1 MPANATATTAKVVEI
16 DGSALAPDVEAQLD
30 SVLVVDRLAMP
41 DTFTLVFRDPGRD
54 ILGKAGLEI
63 GKKVEIKTNG
73 AASTTPE
80 TLIKGEVTSIE
91 TEYDSMGTRAV
102 VRGYDL
108 SHRLAAGRKTA
119 TYQNVTYSDIASQ
132 VASAAGLTADV
143 DSTSGTHEHVFQVNQ
158 SDLDFL
164 YGLARQVGYDC
175 RVDGDKLV
183 FKKPVESSTGPSEA
197 TDPQQLAPLQ
207 LHWGENLQ
215 EFRARMTAVAQVAK
229 VEVRG
234 WDPVAKQEIIGKA
247 DPTAVNAE
255 LPTTPAQLAE
265 KVGGQT
271 LVVVNHG
278 VTAQDAADQLAAS
291 RAEQIGSAAFEATA
305 VALGDPALKAGV
317 AVNVSGVDPSLCGK
331 WTISGTRHEFG
342 NGAYRTALEFTGRQ
356 DRSILGLVTQGGGA
370 VSDRLPGVVT
380 ALVDD
385 NNDPD
390 GMGRVRLRY
399 PWMGDQAVSY
409 WARLMGP
416 GAGKDYG
423 VVWMPQVDDEVLV
436 SFEHGDPSR
445 PIVLGGLWNGKDTI
459 PFDTGSD
466 LDNGKVTYCGFT
478 SRTGHKIS
486 FFESSS
492 ESKIQVL
499 TAGGE
504 VSVVMDGKGKK
515 LEIDSQG
522 DIKIH
527 ASGNLDLVADGNT
540 TIKGAQVAIN

>member
-1 MPANATATTAKVVEI
+1 VE
-16 DGSALAPDVEAQLD
+16 DQ
-30 SVLVVDRLAMP
+30 
-41 DTFTLVFRDPGRD
+41 TL
-54 ILGKAGLEI
+54 L
-63 GKKVEIKTNG
+63 
-73 AASTTPE
+73 
-80 TLIKGEVTSIE
+80 
-91 TEYDSMGTRAV
+91 
-102 VRGYDL
+102 
-108 SHRLAAGRKTA
+108 
-119 TYQNVTYSDIASQ
+119 
-132 VASAAGLTADV
+132 
-143 DSTSGTHEHVFQVNQ
+143 
-158 SDLDFL
+158 
-164 YGLARQVGYDC
+164 
-175 RVDGDKLV
+175 
-183 FKKPVESSTGPSEA
+183 FKKPVESSSGPSEA
-197 TDPQQLAPLQ
+197 TDPEQLQPLQ

-234 WDPVAKQEIIGKA
+234 WDPVAKQEIIGQA
-247 DPTAVNAE
+247 DPTATNAE
-255 LPTTPAQLAE
+255 LTTTPAQLAE

-278 VTAQDAADQLAAS
+278 VTAQDTADQLAAS

-305 VALGDPALKAGV
+305 VAIGDPALKAGV

-331 WTISGTRHEFG
+331 WTISGSRHEFG

-356 DRSILGLVTQGGGA
+356 DRSILGLITQGAAGGR
-370 VSDRLPGVVT
+370 DRMPGVVT
-380 ALVDD
+380 AVVDD
-385 NNDPD
+385 NSDPD
-390 GMGRVRLRY
+390 GQGRVRLRY

-409 WARLMGP
+409 WARLAAP

-423 VVWMPQVDDEVLV
+423 VVWMPQVGDEVLV

-445 PIVLGGLWNGKDTI
+445 PFVLAGLWNGQDTI

-486 FFESSS
+486 FFESSG
-492 ESKIQVL
+492 ESKIHL
-499 TAGGE
+499 MTAGGE
-504 VSVVMDGKGKK
+504 ISVVMDGQGKK

>member
-1 MPANATATTAKVVEI
+1 MPADGTATTAKVVEI
-16 DGSALAPDVEAQLD
+16 DGAALTPEVEAQLD

-41 DTFTLVFRDPGRD
+41 DTFTIVFRDPSRD

-63 GKKVEIKTNG
+63 GKKIEIKTNST
-73 AASTTPE
+73 ASKSPE
-80 TLIKGEVTSIE
+80 SLIKGEVTSLE
-91 TEYDSMGTRAV
+91 TEYDSLGTRAV

-119 TYQNVTYSDIASQ
+119 TYQNVTYSDIANQ
-132 VASAAGLTADV
+132 VASAAGLQTDV

-158 SDLDFL
+158 ADLDFL
-164 YGLARQVGYDC
+164 YGLARAIGYDC
-175 RVDGDKLV
+175 RVDGDTLL
-183 FKKPVESSTGPSEA
+183 FKKPVESSRGPGNA
-197 TDPQQLAPLQ
+197 TNPEQLKPLQ
-207 LHWGENLQ
+207 LHWGTNLQ
-215 EFRARMTAVAQVAK
+215 EFRARMSAVAQVSK

-234 WDPVAKQEIIGKA
+234 WDPASKKEVIGQA
-247 DPTAVNAE
+247 DPTATNAE
-255 LPTTPAQLAE
+255 LSMTPAQLAE

-278 VTAQDAADQLAAS
+278 VTAQDAADQLAAA
-291 RAEQIGSAAFEATA
+291 RAEQIGSAAFEAMA
-305 VALGDPALKAGV
+305 VAVGDPALKAGV
-317 AVNVSGVDPSLCGK
+317 AVNVSGVDPALCGK
-331 WTISGTRHEFG
+331 WTISGSRHEFG
-342 NGAYRTALEFTGRQ
+342 NGAYRTSLEFAGRQ
-356 DRSILGLVTQGGGA
+356 DRSILGLVNQGSG
-370 VSDRLPGVVT
+370 VTDRLPGVVT

-385 NNDPD
+385 NNDPEAQ
-390 GMGRVRLRY
+390 GRVRLRY

-423 VVWMPQVDDEVLV
+423 VVWMPQVGDEVLV
-436 SFEHGDPSR
+436 AFEHGDPAH
-445 PIVLGGLWNGKDTI
+445 PVVLGGLWNGEDTI

-486 FFESSS
+486 FFESSG
-492 ESKIQVL
+492 ESKIHL
-499 TAGGE
+499 MTAGGE
-504 VSVVMDGKGKK
+504 ISVVMDGQGKK

-527 ASGNLDLVADGNT
+527 ATGNLDLVADGNT